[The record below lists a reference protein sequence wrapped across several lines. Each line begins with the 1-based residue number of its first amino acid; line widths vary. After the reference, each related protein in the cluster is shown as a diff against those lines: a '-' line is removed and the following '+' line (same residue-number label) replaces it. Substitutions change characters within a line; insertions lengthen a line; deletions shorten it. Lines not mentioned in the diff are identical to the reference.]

1 MTFARVLAAAA
12 NNQLR
17 HIVHDH
23 FMVFSAVLQPFF
35 IGVTVMYM
43 LRGRADF
50 DPVYVVVGAGLS
62 GLWTIALFE
71 GNWSIGR
78 ERWGGTLEMLVA
90 SPVPL
95 ILILAGKL
103 IGSMVFSLLS
113 IVTTYLIGAW
123 LFGYDIAIAD
133 PLGFAVSFALGIAS
147 LWSIAMLLAPIS
159 ILWRTAG
166 RLVNI
171 LEYPVYILS
180 GFMFPI
186 LLLPGVLTPVS
197 YALPPY
203 WAAVA
208 LHGTSSGRIDGAEL
222 VLAWAMLVLTGVA
235 TVAVAARLYD
245 LVLDRAR
252 REGTLALS

>member
-1 MTFARVLAAAA
+1 MTTLRVLRAAAVA
-12 NNQLR
+12 QLR
-17 HIVHDH
+17 HIVRDL

-43 LRGRADF
+43 LRERPDF

-78 ERWGGTLEMLVA
+78 ERWGGTLELLVA
-90 SPVPL
+90 APVPL
-95 ILILAGKL
+95 MVILAGKM
-103 IGSMVFSLLS
+103 IGSMIFSLLS

-123 LFGYDIAIAD
+123 LFGYEIGVRD
-133 PLGFAVSFALGIAS
+133 PAGFGLSLALGIVS
-147 LWSIAMLLAPIS
+147 LWAIAMLLAPIG

-171 LEYPVYILS
+171 MEYPVYILA
-180 GFMFPI
+180 GFMFPV
-186 LLLPGVLTPVS
+186 LLLPGVLAPFS

-208 LHGTSSGRIDGAEL
+208 LHGTSSGAIGPAEL
-222 VLAWAMLVLTGVA
+222 AVAWAMLVGTSIVIVL
-235 TVAVAARLYD
+235 VAARLYD

>member
-1 MTFARVLAAAA
+1 MSAWRVVAVAAQV
-12 NNQLR
+12 QLR
-17 HIVHDH
+17 HIARDL
-23 FMVFSAVLQPFF
+23 FMLFSAILQPFF

-43 LRGRADF
+43 LRGRPDF

-71 GNWSIGR
+71 GNWSISR
-78 ERWGGTLEMLVA
+78 ERWQGTLELLVA

-95 ILILAGKL
+95 MLILAGKML
-103 IGSMVFSLLS
+103 GSMTFSLLS
-113 IVTTYLIGAW
+113 IVTTYLVGAW
-123 LFGYDIAIAD
+123 LFGYEIGVRD
-133 PLGFAVSFALGIAS
+133 PLGFAVSFALGIVS
-147 LWSIAMLLAPIS
+147 LWAIAMLLAPIGV
-159 ILWRTAG
+159 LWRTAG

-171 LEYPVYILS
+171 LEYPVYILA
-180 GFMFPI
+180 GFMFPV
-186 LLLPGVLTPVS
+186 LLLPGAFVPLS

-208 LHGTSSGRIDGAEL
+208 LHGTSSGTIGPAEL
-222 VLAWAMLVLTGVA
+222 TLAWTMLAATSVAIVLAA
-235 TVAVAARLYD
+235 TRLYD